1 MRAISKSQIRR
12 FIIQE
17 YYRTSLV
24 EQLYE
29 QAAPTPTDPAAAP
42 PADPAAAPPADPA
55 AAPADPAAAAAPTP
69 ADPAATAPAAPPAP
83 GAVPAAPVDPAL
95 AAAPT
100 VPGAPAAPA
109 APVDPAL
116 AAAPTVPGAPA
127 APAVPG
133 APAAPAVP
141 GAPAAPG
148 APTTSASKPKPPSAE
163 STAGKVADAAADAI
177 KSAEQNLATESL
189 RRRSLKFLIEQ
200 SAPEPKIDMDVYAS
214 KLANLIKNYTSLV
227 DVKKNVIDQAE
238 KFLNDQF
245 PSNSETLKKQLK
257 DLLRKNHHISLE
269 RPEPPPDSYAIGAKG
284 GGGGAA

>member
-29 QAAPTPTDPAAAP
+29 QAAPTPT
-42 PADPAAAPPADPA
+42 DPAAAPPADPA

-116 AAAPTVPGAPA
+116 AAAPT
-127 APAVPG
+127 VPG